1 MTPRIHRFSAAL
13 AGGVLVLTL
22 AGCGGDDDGADTA
35 NPQPSAAPTSAAPAA
50 DPAKD
55 EAEVKAAFEGFF
67 DGSQPPASKLALLE
81 RSAELGEALALAG
94 KDPNSSK
101 SAAKVQAVSF
111 VSPTEASV
119 TYDILSAGT
128 VVLPGAMG
136 KAVKEDGA
144 WKVSAQTFCQLTTL
158 SSGQAS
164 IAGCS

>member
-13 AGGVLVLTL
+13 AGGLLVLTL
-22 AGCGGDDDGADTA
+22 AGCGGDEDTSDTA
-35 NPQPSAAPTSAAPAA
+35 NPSPSPSSAAPSA
-50 DPAKD
+50 DPAAD
-55 EAEVKAAFEGFF
+55 EAEVRTAWEGFF

-81 RSAELGEALALAG
+81 RSAELGEALARAG

>member
-35 NPQPSAAPTSAAPAA
+35 NPSPAPSSAAPSA

-67 DGSQPPASKLALLE
+67 DGTQPPASKLALLE
-81 RSAELGEALALAG
+81 RSGELGEALALAG
-94 KDPNSSK
+94 KDPNAAKSS
-101 SAAKVQAVSF
+101 AKVQAVSF